1 MTSHRHKLRRPKTIS
16 AQGVLGQK
24 GINLI
29 ERVVLDMESRWTPS
43 GANEIGIDG
52 YIEFFD
58 PTTRQP
64 LGLTLAVQSKVA
76 TALGTNSSATFT
88 YSCRPADI
96 EYWLGGSMP
105 VVLIVSNPA
114 TDEAYWISLKDYFK
128 DWTAAKPATV
138 VFDKSQHR
146 FAPDS
151 LRMLVAAAAPREG
164 LYLAPAPTDEVLHS
178 NLLRVEALPNR
189 LFVADTECRT
199 ATDVWAVLRR
209 SHEADAGW
217 VVRSKRLMSFH
228 DLAETPWASICDTGT
243 VEGFATTEW
252 SHSIDPDRRRVFV
265 QLLNQTLRAQLSPG
279 VRYWPKED
287 CFAIVG
293 KPSRSKRPKRL
304 SYRSL
309 RRQSKISVVS
319 QFSRTGQDGQEYT
332 SLRHLAFRGQFRYL
346 DTQWYLEITPTY
358 RFTRD
363 GFELDRRH
371 EDKLKGIKRFEG
383 NRAVLSSV
391 LFWADY
397 LRSRDSFLEDT
408 EQPIQFGSL
417 LTFDATLGVN
427 DAQWGVNDVKAR
439 PTPAARGSE
448 PLLPV
453 FEDLDQ

>member
-1 MTSHRHKLRRPKTIS
+1 MPPHPRKPRRPKTIS

-58 PTTRQP
+58 PTTRKP

-96 EYWLGGSMP
+96 EYWLSGSMP

-114 TDEAYWISLKDYFK
+114 TDEAYWISVKDYFK
-128 DWTAAKPATV
+128 DWTPANRATV
-138 VFDKSQHR
+138 VFDKSANR

-151 LRMLVAAAAPREG
+151 LQMLLAAAAPREG
-164 LYLAPAPTDEVLHS
+164 LYLAPAPTAEVLHS
-178 NLLRVEALPNR
+178 NLLCVEALPDR

-199 ATDVWAVLRR
+199 PTDVWAVLRR
-209 SHEADAGW
+209 HHEADAGW

-228 DLAETPWASICDTGT
+228 DLAETPWADICDTGT

-252 SHSIDPDRRRVFV
+252 SDSVDADRRRVFV

-293 KPSRSKRPKRL
+293 KPTKSKRPRKL

-309 RRQSKISVVS
+309 RRKSTISVVS
-319 QFSRTGQDGQEYT
+319 QFSRTGPDGQEYE
-332 SLRHLAFRGQFRYL
+332 SLRHLAFRGQFRYF

-363 GFELDRRH
+363 GFELDRFH

-391 LFWADY
+391 LFWAHC
-397 LRSRDSFLEDT
+397 LRSRDSLLEDT
-408 EQPIQFGSL
+408 ERPIQFGHL
-417 LTFDATLGVN
+417 LTFDATLGIN
-427 DAQWGVNDVKAR
+427 DAQWGVDDTKVQAR
-439 PTPAARGSE
+439 PAASGPE
-448 PLLPV
+448 PFLPV